1 MMRHINSKTK
11 NCEDSVKQESSVDLD
26 SLCLKTAYKTYYMKI
41 FKQRFQ
47 TRQSKLLF
55 KEEKKAIRVQQKDK
69 KALDV
74 SESEEDSL
82 SFAQASKF
90 VQFGQPASDSD
101 DDQSLNLDP
110 KDIQEAID
118 LQKKM
123 DQFMT
128 SIIDISASKPEI
140 SAIQES
146 YFEPTDI
153 SAIK

>member
-1 MMRHINSKTK
+1 MKSF
-11 NCEDSVKQESSVDLD
+11 CVKKA
-26 SLCLKTAYKTYYMKI
+26 CKIYYMKI
-41 FKQRFQ
+41 CKQKFKTKQA
-47 TRQSKLLF
+47 KLLF

-82 SFAQASKF
+82 SFAQTSKS
-90 VQFGQPASDSD
+90 VQFSQPASDSD

-110 KDIQEAID
+110 KDIQEAIF

-123 DQFMT
+123 VQFMN
-128 SIIDISASKPEI
+128 SSIDISASQPET
-140 SAIQES
+140 STIQES
-146 YFEPTDI
+146 YFQPTDI